1 MPRSQ
6 GPTAAPESERGM
18 RLEELIE
25 LLENIHNE
33 YPHLRDYS
41 VTVVLD
47 GNGFSIERVEPDS
60 DGAMIILEF

>member
-1 MPRSQ
+1 
-6 GPTAAPESERGM
+6 M